1 MKLLPR
7 HIDALYLCADA
18 ANGGDPWMTH
28 VTYET
33 IRDLLVARLIRQ
45 HTPEEALVLKR
56 HHVPTDEGYAAL
68 SKAYA
73 PRRQARA
80 AQRKLPG
87 AA

>member
-1 MKLLPR
+1 MKVLPR
-7 HIDALYLCADA
+7 HIEALSLCADA

-45 HTPEEALVLKR
+45 HTPEEAAVLKR

-73 PRRQARA
+73 PKQRARA
-80 AQRKLPG
+80 TQRKLRG